1 MFIIFIKNLAY
12 YIYLS
17 TNFQKIFRTVDWVD
31 EHDNYF
37 IGPVTSRKFTFSSF
51 GGRYLQCVCVFNI
64 YSTNWIRKPISSQ
77 LPTLQN
83 NMISQCHFR
92 IVSATRE
99 SWMKEK
105 MQTIQFITKFKK
117 KKILFYAEIKPWVT
131 KAERDKH
138 LNLNSYL
145 STKSYI
151 YNLSS
156 HYYEARCSESQ
167 GPGTGRGRAEVE
179 CGGAWCGASVLACT
193 GQSRQAIAVKTF
205 KSGCSWAWKK

>member
-92 IVSATRE
+92 IVSAIRE
-99 SWMKEK
+99 SWKKEK

-131 KAERDKH
+131 KAEWDKH
-138 LNLNSYL
+138 WIWIPTHLQSHIFIIYL
-145 STKSYI
+145 FMI
-151 YNLSS
+151 MR
-156 HYYEARCSESQ
+156 HGVQRV
-167 GPGTGRGRAEVE
+167 RGLAPAEGE
-179 CGGAWCGASVLACT
+179 
-193 GQSRQAIAVKTF
+193 QR
-205 KSGCSWAWKK
+205 